1 MRVDGAAVPGGRVL
15 PIAEGQV
22 LEVGRLRRGCR
33 TYVSVAGGLVGPV
46 AFGSSA
52 GDELCGL
59 GAGPLAPG
67 QPLYAGP
74 WAPPLGDH
82 LAPGAASDVADD
94 GAPLLL
100 RVVPGPHPEWFD
112 PAALER
118 LGAMVFV
125 VEADSNRVG
134 IRLREEDGATTLRR
148 PTQGAELDSQGVVT
162 GAVQV
167 PPGGQ
172 PVILMPDHA
181 TLGGYPVL
189 AVVISAD
196 HGLLGQCSPGTRVRL
211 EAIGQDA
218 AAAAGLVR
226 RRAVEAAVIGH
237 YPLSAG

>member
-1 MRVDGAAVPGGRVL
+1 
-15 PIAEGQV
+15 
-22 LEVGRLRRGCR
+22 
-33 TYVSVAGGLVGPV
+33 
-46 AFGSSA
+46 
-52 GDELCGL
+52 
-59 GAGPLAPG
+59 
-67 QPLYAGP
+67 
-74 WAPPLGDH
+74 
-82 LAPGAASDVADD
+82 
-94 GAPLLL
+94 
-100 RVVPGPHPEWFD
+100 VPGPHPEWFD

-134 IRLREEDGATTLRR
+134 IRLREEDGATRLRR

-196 HGLLGQCSPGTRVRL
+196 HGLLGQCAPGTRVRL
-211 EAIGQDA
+211 VAIGQDE
-218 AAAAGLVR
+218 AAAAGLAR